1 MVTLLP
7 WNGRVEGLEKGP
19 AMPLW
24 DHTLAEHTER
34 AVGAARLGRSGLV
47 VRQGTVLGPEVLR
60 AALQLGVD
68 LGEDCAFRLGGR
80 LGELVEQA
88 SLGRDPVALW
98 YVPGAREAADLTP
111 ERLALA
117 RQVELDPAERLL
129 DLDLGGE
136 RMPLSDRLV
145 LRVDHHVQL
154 LWGNLLGLGSFL
166 WRRLLHRSTALAG
179 LKAAWGAL
187 RGGGLSRGA
196 VARGLSRSA
205 GVHAHA
211 TVEGCVLSPTAR
223 VEPGAVVR
231 GCVLGPGARVE
242 AHAICE
248 GSVLGPDAVVQRQ
261 AMIRFSVL
269 GAGAMH
275 GGAAQLAVFGRGASM
290 KLGSYLMDQSFDDQA
305 VRVPVGERFVRA
317 PLGLAGVCLG
327 EGSRIGSGVWI
338 APGRVLPPR
347 SVVVAQDVLRSFGQP
362 APYRVWSEE

>member
-7 WNGRVEGLEKGP
+7 WDGRVEGLEDGA
-19 AMPLW
+19 AMPVW

-34 AVGAARLGRSGLV
+34 TVGAAQLRASGLV
-47 VRQGTVLGPEVLR
+47 VRRGTVLGPEVLG
-60 AALQLGVD
+60 AALKLGLD
-68 LGEDCAFRLGGR
+68 LGEECAFRLGGR

-98 YVPGAREAADLTP
+98 YVPGAPPVGELTP

-117 RQVELDPAERLL
+117 RRVELDPAERLL

-136 RMPLSDRLV
+136 QMPVSDRIV

-166 WRRLLHRSTALAG
+166 WRRLLHRSAVIAA
-179 LKAAWGAL
+179 LKATWGAL
-187 RGGGLSRGA
+187 RGGGLSQVA

-223 VEPGAVVR
+223 VDPGAVVR

-242 AHAICE
+242 AHAVCE
-248 GSVLGPDAVVQRQ
+248 GSVLGPGAVVQRQ

-275 GGAAQLAVFGRGASM
+275 GGAAQLAVFGQGASM
-290 KLGSYLMDQSFDDQA
+290 KLGSYLMDQGLGQA
-305 VRVPVGERFVRA
+305 VRVPLGERFVRA

-347 SVVVAQDVLRSFGQP
+347 SVVVAEGVLRSVGQP
-362 APYRVWSEE
+362 GPYRVWGEE